1 MSIFIATL
9 ILISLIVMCVYLN
22 GKLNKQIENE
32 YIDRYRE
39 KINDDF

>member
-9 ILISLIVMCVYLN
+9 ILILLIVMCVYLN
-22 GKLNKQIENE
+22 GKLSKKIENQ